1 MKNVKSG
8 KNRDNGMLSNPIGF
22 IMNMVSSGSNKPDTQ
37 DLICRVK
44 PSEEIIIK
52 PKPVIKTNTKVKENS
67 SSKKY
72 SERNIFKSES
82 NNKSNNFNAT
92 QMSNITNSPIKQI
105 KRSDYKS

>member
-52 PKPVIKTNTKVKENS
+52 PKPVIKTNTAIKENS

-92 QMSNITNSPIKQI
+92 QMSNNSQIKQI
-105 KRSDYKS
+105 KRSDYNS